1 MSGTNDKITPRGER
15 WKDLKETIIAQ
26 AKENVSAETTQ
37 EVHTKLLTNPNGCFD
52 RDGCSL
58 LTTAINILRARRMNC
73 HFSTRG
79 FFAKPTE
86 TKTNTGQNLPWSA
99 NTRF

>member
-37 EVHTKLLTNPNGCFD
+37 EVHT
-52 RDGCSL
+52 
-58 LTTAINILRARRMNC
+58 
-73 HFSTRG
+73 
-79 FFAKPTE
+79 
-86 TKTNTGQNLPWSA
+86 
-99 NTRF
+99 